1 MGMSHRH
8 TDRVVSFFVCL
19 GCVGGGG
26 GGGISSLKQ
35 ILHTHYKYHTDTL
48 RLNCW
53 KVFCFCNGKNNMCVL
68 LVSALIKLGQRKNI
82 CVFQFQL

>member
-1 MGMSHRH
+1 MYGVVIFFLWGCGSPKIHRTFLSTLNMGMSHRH

-53 KVFCFCNGKNNMCVL
+53 KVFFFL
-68 LVSALIKLGQRKNI
+68 
-82 CVFQFQL
+82 